1 MWSLN
6 EEMLSEKNGKLA
18 KTICGVLEYKHMKN
32 SVIKIFGNPCGSKR
46 NSNVDPL
53 PIKEEC
59 FLDASIDRYQPNDT
73 KKEEERKYEKDKLV
87 RFKMT
92 DVYDKSDRSDKNPV
106 GQDGNIL
113 RCFRCDSARNLTSK
127 SP

>member
-6 EEMLSEKNGKLA
+6 EEMLSEKNWKLA
-18 KTICGVLEYKHMKN
+18 KTICGVLDYKHMKN
-32 SVIKIFGNPCGSKR
+32 TVIKIFGNPCGSKR
-46 NSNVDPL
+46 NSSVDPL

-59 FLDASIDRYQPNDT
+59 FLDASIDRYQPN
-73 KKEEERKYEKDKLV
+73 KEDERKYKKDKLV

-92 DVYDKSDRSDKNPV
+92 DVYDRSDRSDKNPV